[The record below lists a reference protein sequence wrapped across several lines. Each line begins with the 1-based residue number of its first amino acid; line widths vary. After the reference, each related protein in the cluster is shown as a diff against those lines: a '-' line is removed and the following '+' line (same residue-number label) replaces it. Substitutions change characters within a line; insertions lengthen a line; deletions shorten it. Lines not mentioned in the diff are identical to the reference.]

1 MHWSTTAFV
10 LNLAFADLMT
20 FIVNLPIFPILKT
33 THKWTLGTKMCILST
48 NIRYG
53 LAYTNWMSVAMI
65 AVSRYLTVKDVNIL
79 NNLKT
84 RSLIIF
90 GTWVY
95 GFGLLTPTNLKV
107 RIRDY

>member
-1 MHWSTTAFV
+1 
-10 LNLAFADLMT
+10 
-20 FIVNLPIFPILKT
+20 
-33 THKWTLGTKMCILST
+33 
-48 NIRYG
+48 
-53 LAYTNWMSVAMI
+53 MSVAMI

-79 NNLKT
+79 NNLTT

-107 RIRDY
+107 STRLLFDIAILSENWFHITAFW